1 MDFFHSWLG
10 SAESFSRR
18 HKRPLV
24 TLSYAQSLDGSIA
37 VQRGSPT
44 AISAEA
50 SYIMTHQLRSAHDAI
65 LVGIGTVLSD
75 NPRLT
80 VRLVEG
86 PSPQPIILDTRLRTP
101 IECRVMQGHSR
112 KPWLAAAREAPQNK
126 LEMLESAGA
135 QGILL
140 PVDIPGGI
148 NLPALLESL
157 WKKGVFSLMV
167 EGGAAVITSFL
178 RQGLVDYA
186 VITLAPVFIGGFNV
200 LTNGNLSQGEGF
212 DISGFPGLVHPE
224 FQQYGKDFV
233 IWGEVQ
239 YP

>member
-1 MDFFHSWLG
+1 MEFFHDWLG

-44 AISAEA
+44 AISGRK
-50 SYIMTHQLRSAHDAI
+50 SSIMTHRLRSAHDAI

-75 NPRLT
+75 NPRLN

-86 PSPQPIILDTRLRTP
+86 PSPQPIILDSRLRTP
-101 IECRVMQGHSR
+101 IDCRIMQEHVR
-112 KPWLAAAREAPQNK
+112 KPWLAAANTISQSKIN
-126 LEMLESAGA
+126 MLESVGGE
-135 QGILL
+135 GIPL
-140 PVDIPGGI
+140 PVDRSGKID
-148 NLPALLESL
+148 LLALLECL
-157 WKKGVFSLMV
+157 WKRGIYSLMV

-178 RQGLVDYA
+178 KQGLVDYA
-186 VITLAPVFIGGFNV
+186 VISIAPAFMGGFNV
-200 LTNGNLSQGEGF
+200 LADGNLSHKGRT
-212 DISGFPGLVHPE
+212 DISAFPALDHPQ
-224 FQQYGKDFV
+224 FQQYGVDLV
-233 IWGEVQ
+233 VWGKVR